1 MVRYIW
7 QGNEWPK
14 FSWNAEQLLVPLSE
28 SRLAQGRLMTRV
40 AGLNLSLELQAQAE
54 ILVEE
59 TIKTSAIEGE
69 QLDPRSV
76 RSSVA
81 RRLGIPTAGL
91 PVDRRID
98 DLVSVLMDATQNCD
112 SPLSA
117 ERLWGWQAALFPSG
131 YSGMHKIQVGKWR
144 EGTEPMRVISGAI
157 GRERVHYEAPPSIQV
172 PIEMER
178 FLTWWQESHGKV
190 EGIIRA
196 ALAHFWFVT
205 IHPFDDG
212 NGRLARALTDMALSQ
227 DDQQKVRAYSL
238 SAQIMADRE
247 EYYDILER
255 CQKGTCDIT
264 PWLVWF
270 LGCFSRAI
278 RRSEDI
284 LDGVFSR
291 SEFWRRYDHLKLT
304 DRQKKVI
311 NRLLEEGPG
320 GFEGG
325 LTTKKYASMT
335 HTSKGTAFREL
346 DQLYEWGVLK
356 RIGKGRGVRYELAI
370 VREDHYT

>member
-91 PVDRRID
+91 PVGRRIG

-144 EGTEPMRVISGAI
+144 ERTEPMRGISGAI
-157 GRERVHYEAPPSIQV
+157 GPGRVHLEAPPSNQV

-255 CQKGTCDIT
+255 CQKGTCDVT
-264 PWLVWF
+264 PWLFWF

-278 RRSEDI
+278 RRSDDI

-291 SEFWRRYDHLKLT
+291 SDFWRRYEHLQMT

-346 DQLYEWGVLK
+346 DQLYEWGVLE
-356 RIGKGRGVRYELAI
+356 RIGKGRSVRYELANN
-370 VREDHYT
+370 

>member
-1 MVRYIW
+1 MAQYIW
-7 QGNEWPK
+7 QRNEWSG
-14 FSWNAEQLLVPLSE
+14 FSWDAEQLLVPLSE

-40 AGLNLSLELQAQAE
+40 AGLGLSLELQAQAE

-144 EGTEPMRVISGAI
+144 EGTEPMRVISGAV

-172 PIEMER
+172 PTEMER

-205 IHPFDDG
+205 VHPFDDG
-212 NGRLARALTDMALSQ
+212 NGRLARALTDLALSQ
-227 DDQQKVRAYSL
+227 DDRQRVRAYSL

-247 EYYDILER
+247 DYYDILER
-255 CQKGTCDIT
+255 CQKGTCDVT

-291 SEFWRRYDHLKLT
+291 SEFWRRYDNLQLT
-304 DRQKKVI
+304 DRQRKVI
-311 NRLLEEGPG
+311 NRLLEEEPG

-346 DQLYEWGVLK
+346 DQLYEWGVLE
-356 RIGKGRGVRYELAI
+356 RVGKGRSVRYELAK
-370 VREDHYT
+370 TGLLT

>member
-1 MVRYIW
+1 VSKYIW
-7 QGNEWPK
+7 QRDEWPRFTWDTEK
-14 FSWNAEQLLVPLSE
+14 LLVPLGE
-28 SRLAQGRLMTRV
+28 CRLAQGRLISRV
-40 AGLNLSLELQAQAE
+40 ESLGVTQEQQAQTE

-98 DLVSVLMDATQNCD
+98 DLVSVLLDATQNCE

-117 ERLWGWQAALFPSG
+117 DRLWGWQAALFPSG
-131 YSGMHKIQVGKWR
+131 YSGLHKIQVGSWR
-144 EGTEPMRVISGAI
+144 TGTEPMRVVSGPV
-157 GRERVHYEAPPSIQV
+157 GREKIHYEAPPSDIV
-172 PIEMER
+172 AVEMER
-178 FLTWWQESHGKV
+178 FLSWWREQRGAL

-196 ALAHFWFVT
+196 AVTHFWFVT

-212 NGRLARALTDMALSQ
+212 NGRLARALTDMALAQ
-227 DDQQKVRAYSL
+227 DDRQRVRAYSL

-247 EYYDILER
+247 KYYDILEQ

-264 PWLVWF
+264 PWLLWF
-270 LGCFSRAI
+270 LECFTRAI

-284 LDGVFSR
+284 LDGVFTR
-291 SEFWRRYDHLKLT
+291 SEFWRRYDHLLLT
-304 DRQKKVI
+304 ERQKKVI

-325 LTTKKYASMT
+325 LTTKKYASMA

-346 DQLYEWGVLK
+346 DQLYDWGVLE
-356 RIGKGRGVRYELAI
+356 RIGKGRSVHYELQ
-370 VREDHYT
+370 HK

>member
-255 CQKGTCDIT
+255 CQKGTCDVT
-264 PWLVWF
+264 PWLFWF

-278 RRSEDI
+278 RRSDDI

-291 SEFWRRYDHLKLT
+291 SDFWRRYEHLQMT

-346 DQLYEWGVLK
+346 DQLYEWGVLE
-356 RIGKGRGVRYELAI
+356 RIGKGRSVRYELANN
-370 VREDHYT
+370 

>member
-7 QGNEWPK
+7 QRNEWPG
-14 FSWNAEQLLVPLSE
+14 FSWDAEQLLVPLSE

-40 AGLNLSLELQAQAE
+40 AGLGLSLELQAQAE

-144 EGTEPMRVISGAI
+144 EGTEPMRVISGAV

-172 PIEMER
+172 PTEMER

-205 IHPFDDG
+205 VHPFDDG
-212 NGRLARALTDMALSQ
+212 NGRLARALTDLALSQ
-227 DDQQKVRAYSL
+227 DDRQRVRAYSL

-247 EYYDILER
+247 DYYDILER
-255 CQKGTCDIT
+255 CPKGTCDVT

-291 SEFWRRYDHLKLT
+291 SEFWRRYDNLQLT
-304 DRQKKVI
+304 DRQRKVI
-311 NRLLEEGPG
+311 NRLLEEEPG

-346 DQLYEWGVLK
+346 DQLYEWGVLE
-356 RIGKGRGVRYELAI
+356 RVGKGRSVRYELAK
-370 VREDHYT
+370 TGLLT